1 MSRRKI
7 LEQENR
13 RCARLRWG
21 TLSQEL
27 MEQLR
32 FLTRKFGL
40 AVAQSEVQLLNGR
53 WYVTHNGL
61 LAIAQR
67 KKCAG
72 IRTMLIRELCDASS
86 RRWVLRAVVY
96 KTPGSPGFGGFGDA
110 DPSNVS
116 TVVQGA
122 ELRIAETRAVNRALR
137 KAYGIGL
144 CSIEELGSSIP
155 LVEGSQSKDN
165 LKIDRNNN
173 CGQTYQPRLRDQLSL
188 LIRKYQLN
196 SDLVKRYAADF
207 CGTEV
212 LRDAWRDLVES
223 FIANLA
229 EQAAGDLNSLTCKLN
244 SYAHGPVTTL

>member
-1 MSRRKI
+1 MSRMRI
-7 LEQENR
+7 LEQKNR

-21 TLSQEL
+21 SLDNEL
-27 MEQLR
+27 MEQLK

-40 AVAQSEVQLLNGR
+40 VIAHSEVQLLNGR

-67 KKCAG
+67 KKCVG
-72 IRTMLIRELCDASS
+72 IRTMLVRGLCDARS

-116 TVVQGA
+116 TLVQGA

-144 CSIEELGSSIP
+144 CSIEELGSFVPPSEAP
-155 LVEGSQSKDN
+155 QLRDN
-165 LKIDRNNN
+165 VTTNHNAN
-173 CGQTYQPRLRDQLSL
+173 GGPNYQPRLRDRLSL
-188 LIRKYQLN
+188 LIRKYKLD
-196 SDLVKRYAADF
+196 SDLVKSYAADF

-212 LRDAWRDLVES
+212 LRDASRDLVES
-223 FIANLA
+223 FITNLT

-244 SYAHGPVTTL
+244 SYARAREKRV

>member
-1 MSRRKI
+1 MAGMRI
-7 LEQENR
+7 LEQRNR
-13 RCARLRWG
+13 RWARLRWG
-21 TLSQEL
+21 SLGYEL
-27 MEQLR
+27 MEQLK
-32 FLTRKFGL
+32 FLTRRFGL

-72 IRTMLIRELCDASS
+72 IRTTLVRGLCDARS

-116 TVVQGA
+116 TLVQGA

-137 KAYGIGL
+137 KAYGVGL

-155 LVEGSQSKDN
+155 LSEGPQSKGN
-165 LKIDRNNN
+165 LRIDPNGN
-173 CGQTYQPRLRDQLSL
+173 GGSTYQPRLRDRLSL
-188 LIRKYQLN
+188 VIRKYQLN

-212 LRDAWRDLVES
+212 LRDAGRDLVES
-223 FIANLA
+223 FIVRLT
-229 EQAAGDLNSLTCKLN
+229 EQAASDLSSLTCKLN
-244 SYAHGPVTTL
+244 SYGRAQEKNL